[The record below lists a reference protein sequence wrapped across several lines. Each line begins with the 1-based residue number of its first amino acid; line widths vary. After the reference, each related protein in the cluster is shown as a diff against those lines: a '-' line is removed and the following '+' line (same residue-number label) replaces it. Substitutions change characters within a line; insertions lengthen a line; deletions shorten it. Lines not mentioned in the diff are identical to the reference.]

1 MAATTII
8 REMAAWAAGLRY
20 QDIPERV
27 LAKAR
32 LQTLSV
38 LAAVHSA
45 AATGPGRVILETAR
59 EWAGEGPCSLIPSAG
74 KSSLAGAVFA
84 ATALSVA
91 QDYDDYLLFGH
102 TGHSAVLVPLLLGEK
117 LGSALEDVLTAQ
129 VIANELEGRLGAAVL
144 LGPHNGQTWSFIHLL
159 GAAAAGAKLLKLNAE
174 QTAHALAVSLYQPTY
189 VLYPGFM
196 GPDSKALTPA
206 SPSVIGVQAA
216 LLAAKGFTGALDII
230 ENRQGFLR
238 HFSYYPLPFMISG
251 LGRAWTTDTLAYK
264 IYPGCAYI
272 DTTVDATLQIREDY
286 RAKTGRDLEPQE
298 VQAVK
303 VEATALTVEMDAL
316 SRVGESFDVLNPV
329 SVNFSIP
336 GNVAI
341 SLLKGRLAGEDLER
355 EALRRDGEA
364 IRRLAAKVVLRH
376 DVRLTALMV
385 GSINRALRLD
395 RMRKEISLLGI
406 LRARARIQ
414 KQYGRRMGLGFR
426 ELRGLLGAAAGQ
438 MGRKKPKPSA
448 SVSPAPRPATKGHYD
463 LGDCNLE
470 EFRMPFAAR
479 VTITLNDGTT
489 LSRQQDIPRGGPG
502 HAWSETEKLI
512 REKYRREA
520 SRLLPG
526 AKVNAL
532 LDKAGRW
539 EDLGRAAD
547 LLQLVTLGSGL
558 DI

>member
-189 VLYPGFM
+189 VL
-196 GPDSKALTPA
+196 
-206 SPSVIGVQAA
+206 
-216 LLAAKGFTGALDII
+216 
-230 ENRQGFLR
+230 
-238 HFSYYPLPFMISG
+238 
-251 LGRAWTTDTLAYK
+251 
-264 IYPGCAYI
+264 
-272 DTTVDATLQIREDY
+272 
-286 RAKTGRDLEPQE
+286 
-298 VQAVK
+298 
-303 VEATALTVEMDAL
+303 
-316 SRVGESFDVLNPV
+316 
-329 SVNFSIP
+329 
-336 GNVAI
+336 
-341 SLLKGRLAGEDLER
+341 
-355 EALRRDGEA
+355 
-364 IRRLAAKVVLRH
+364 
-376 DVRLTALMV
+376 
-385 GSINRALRLD
+385 
-395 RMRKEISLLGI
+395 
-406 LRARARIQ
+406 
-414 KQYGRRMGLGFR
+414 
-426 ELRGLLGAAAGQ
+426 
-438 MGRKKPKPSA
+438 
-448 SVSPAPRPATKGHYD
+448 
-463 LGDCNLE
+463 
-470 EFRMPFAAR
+470 
-479 VTITLNDGTT
+479 
-489 LSRQQDIPRGGPG
+489 
-502 HAWSETEKLI
+502 
-512 REKYRREA
+512 
-520 SRLLPG
+520 
-526 AKVNAL
+526 
-532 LDKAGRW
+532 
-539 EDLGRAAD
+539 
-547 LLQLVTLGSGL
+547 
-558 DI
+558 